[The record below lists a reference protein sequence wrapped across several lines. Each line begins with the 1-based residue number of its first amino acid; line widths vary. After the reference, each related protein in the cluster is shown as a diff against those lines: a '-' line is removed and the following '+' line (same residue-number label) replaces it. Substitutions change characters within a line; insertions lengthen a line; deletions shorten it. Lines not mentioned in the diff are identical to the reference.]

1 MSSKSLVLF
10 NRDLRVAD
18 HPALC
23 AAVELGEVLPVF
35 VLSPAMLT
43 RCGANRRSYLRDAL
57 LSLDDALQA
66 RGSRLWTAVGDPAME
81 ALRLAQVNAID
92 AIHVSQDYSQL
103 ARARESALQDG
114 AGHAGIAVRFYEGV
128 AAVAPGTIQPSGR
141 SSGSAAFQVFTPYSR
156 RWLEAGKRTPL
167 PSPKRLK
174 WAAPVIDA
182 LDLQTGLRHVEQALP
197 VAAPSAQLPRGG
209 EPAARLRLHAWLR
222 RGVQD
227 YDTLRDQMDVDGTS
241 LTSADLH
248 FGCLSA
254 AQLIYGAR
262 NLPTSAGW
270 LRQLCWRDFF
280 LQALAA
286 FPNLPTKPFQP
297 RARAQETFAWS
308 AQDDTGVRTGPGDSD
323 PRYAEPRYRAWCD
336 GNTGIPI
343 VDAGMRQ
350 LLAEGW
356 MHNRARMLV
365 ASYLTRQLQIDWR
378 LGIAHFNHWLVDGDL
393 AVNSGNWQWAAG
405 TGHDRR
411 PGRRFNLLRQAL
423 RFDPEGDYVRRYV
436 PALRDIAGPA
446 VHQPW
451 QLALQL
457 NYPPP
462 QVLL

>member
-1 MSSKSLVLF
+1 MSTNSRDKVLVLF
-10 NRDLRVAD
+10 NRDLRLAD
-18 HPALC
+18 HPALS
-23 AAVELGEVLPVF
+23 AAVELGDVLPLF
-35 VLSPAMLT
+35 VLSPAMLG
-43 RCGANRRSYLRDAL
+43 RCGPNRFSYLRDAL
-57 LSLDDALQA
+57 LSLDGALRE
-66 RGSRLWTAVGDPAME
+66 RGSHLYAAIGDPVTE
-81 ALRLAQVNAID
+81 ALRIAQANGISS
-92 AIHVSQDYSQL
+92 IHVSEDYSRL
-103 ARARESALQDG
+103 ARARQTALIDG
-114 AGHAGIAVRFYEGV
+114 AHSIGVVLRCFEGV
-128 AAVAPGTIQPSGR
+128 AAVAPGTVRPSG
-141 SSGSAAFQVFTPYSR
+141 GDAFQVFTPYSR
-156 RWLEAGKRTPL
+156 RWFEVAKRTPL
-167 PSPKRLK
+167 PSPKRLP
-174 WAAPVIDA
+174 WSGQVVGVLEVQSA
-182 LDLQTGLRHVEQALP
+182 LQIVEQTTP
-197 VAAPSAQLPRGG
+197 RSAPSAQLPRGG
-209 EPAARLRLHAWLR
+209 EQAARTRLQAWLR

-227 YDTLRDQMDVDGTS
+227 YDALRDQMDVNGTS
-241 LTSADLH
+241 RISADLH

-262 NLPTSAGW
+262 KQPAAAGW
-270 LRQLCWRDFF
+270 IRQLCWRDFF

-286 FPNLPTKPFQP
+286 FPGLATQAFQP
-297 RARAQETFAWS
+297 AARMQERFDWRTI
-308 AQDDTGVRTGPGDSD
+308 DGVTSD
-323 PRYAEPRYRAWCD
+323 VRYAAARDADPQFRAWCA

-378 LGIAHFNHWLVDGDL
+378 LGLAHFEHWLVDGDL

-423 RFDPEGDYVRRYV
+423 RFDPQGDYVRRYV
-436 PALRDIAGPA
+436 APLRDIPGPA

-462 QVLL
+462 QVPL